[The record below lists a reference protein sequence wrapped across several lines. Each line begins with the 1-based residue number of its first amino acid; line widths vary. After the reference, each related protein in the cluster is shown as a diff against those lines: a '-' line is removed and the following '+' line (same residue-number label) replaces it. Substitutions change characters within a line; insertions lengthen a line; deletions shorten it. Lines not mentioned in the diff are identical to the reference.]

1 MKADKFL
8 NAIIVITILAILWTI
23 FYITLDSRF
32 GEQEDREQERVSIEE
47 YREILGIDP
56 DITLSETFHPERVTI
71 GLFQE
76 YRNNFIILDNFQS
89 PYTEDFDRKEIEQDT
104 PVLLILDEKRVPS
117 QIYTI
122 SSIEPQI
129 REINIEKI
137 PEYLDTSL
145 LQTIR
150 VIWVNNSITYT
161 NWDTLRNLLLELKD
175 RTIETPY
182 TSTYS
187 FRWEQYPILAET
199 NPILISFQINDNLS
213 YIDTLIFTPLY
224 TSEESKLAYDLKATE
239 RTILDETL
247 RREWQETQKKN
258 HPLLYY

>member
-1 MKADKFL
+1 M
-8 NAIIVITILAILWTI
+8 
-23 FYITLDSRF
+23 
-32 GEQEDREQERVSIEE
+32 
-47 YREILGIDP
+47 
-56 DITLSETFHPERVTI
+56 TI

-150 VIWVNNSITYT
+150 VI
-161 NWDTLRNLLLELKD
+161 
-175 RTIETPY
+175 
-182 TSTYS
+182 
-187 FRWEQYPILAET
+187 
-199 NPILISFQINDNLS
+199 
-213 YIDTLIFTPLY
+213 
-224 TSEESKLAYDLKATE
+224 
-239 RTILDETL
+239 
-247 RREWQETQKKN
+247 
-258 HPLLYY
+258 